1 MRSAAA
7 SFTRLSRGEWWTCW
21 ASRLGVE
28 GEVKNQRPPAANLSS
43 ASQSISVAVCVPAVP
58 WGRERSSRIVS
69 LATGYPA
76 LSFSGIKRRTDANGI
91 MPTGILDPLRD
102 GGCRGR
108 AENEASNRHR
118 CVPKFHGTPHR
129 GLAVLAYYR
138 TPRGSA
144 STDERPRLHS
154 PLTLKRRTA
163 RSSGEGS
170 VK

>member
-1 MRSAAA
+1 MGLTIAQLSE
-7 SFTRLSRGEWWTCW
+7 RLPCAECGGQLHSVKPWRMVDVLGKPLGRRGW
-21 ASRLGVE
+21 S
-28 GEVKNQRPPAANLSS
+28 KNQRPPAANLSS

-102 GGCRGR
+102 GWCRGR

-154 PLTLKRRTA
+154 PL
-163 RSSGEGS
+163 
-170 VK
+170 